1 MPFPPPSPGGGINQL
16 TGDVTAGPGT
26 GSQAATLASAGTA
39 GTYGSGQLVPV
50 ITTDSK
56 GRVTGVTTAAPDDT
70 TKVPLA
76 GGTMTGQLVVPD
88 LSVSGLTGATA
99 ASRYVGATTSGS
111 PASGTFA
118 LGDFVIDQTGNV
130 WVCTTGGTP
139 GTWAKVGGA
148 ASLTNYSQEL
158 TADVSLNGSA
168 YSTIFTQSLGVG
180 TWLVSCGATFQIT
193 TTQTSNNACY
203 LQAIV
208 STGTMTLSGQTFG
221 SQVITV
227 ADGIFAKTVPVSFI
241 ATVTAAGNLVIEA
254 FCQAAANVIGSS
266 PPYQTGATFVKIA

>member
-88 LSVSGLTGATA
+88 LSVGGLTGATA
-99 ASRYVGATTSGS
+99 ASRYVGATTSGA
-111 PASGTFA
+111 PTTGTFSV
-118 LGDFVIDQTGNV
+118 GDFVIDQTGKV
-130 WVCTTGGTP
+130 WVCTTAGTP
-139 GTWAKVGGA
+139 GTWTGVGGA
-148 ASLTNYSQEL
+148 ALTYASSYLTSPLAMTTANANYNIAS
-158 TADVSLNGSA
+158 VSLEA
-168 YSTIFTQSLGVG
+168 G
-180 TWLVSCGATFQIT
+180 TWLVTGQIT
-193 TTQTSNNACY
+193 FNSGSGIVMHVAVGPTSAS
-203 LQAIV
+203 LLGQAGFAEVV
-208 STGTMTLSGQTFG
+208 SNTNSSPYSITASGVMTLTGAGTAYLVGQTG
-221 SQVITV
+221 IANAV
-227 ADGIFAKTVPVSFI
+227 A
-241 ATVTAAGNLVIEA
+241 E
-254 FCQAAANVIGSS
+254 GSS
-266 PPYQTGATFVKIA
+266 TYQMSGIYAVKIA